1 MGDSQ
6 EHILK
11 SHELAQQEIDAI
23 MAEENMDKDIVT
35 DEMLS
40 RLLNVK
46 IEELEAFDH
55 LQNHPEH
62 SDEDVL
68 TKIELLKKRSATEM
82 ASLRKLLDNNH
93 KQKRL
98 NMLHRLAARKQK
110 EAVEI
115 TGAINLAHITGKS
128 KGEVE
133 KQIESIKK
141 KSEEDSATLMKHLGM
156 IADKKHKRLMDRIA
170 NLKAQEI
177 NKVEEIRREG
187 EKTHKSKEAI
197 ECDIDLVKQE
207 SEKNMDNVLTALAD
221 REVKQRDKKIE
232 KVARAVSK
240 IADISLK
247 EDDLREQLEI
257 LQDHEKRLENDINDI
272 QADFDNHMA
281 LLQSNL
287 DAKKNRQADALQA
300 RLYERRKAAR
310 KRGINAAKRKEIEQ
324 ETAAIEEL
332 AKVARAREE
341 AEIELTNI
349 SKEYDNHQEEL
360 AKAMEVEKQLQRQ
373 SIEKRLANR
382 RKRVTPGAN
391 ADKDSSST
399 LSTKQ
404 LNAMIETN
412 KRMVQEA
419 LRRAYER
426 MSKGGLTTDQQLR
439 ALLQDIQHVAGS
451 SSNSLSSIT
460 STRKIKPP
468 TIKPPSIKVSESR
481 F

>member
-1 MGDSQ
+1 
-6 EHILK
+6 
-11 SHELAQQEIDAI
+11 
-23 MAEENMDKDIVT
+23 
-35 DEMLS
+35 
-40 RLLNVK
+40 
-46 IEELEAFDH
+46 
-55 LQNHPEH
+55 
-62 SDEDVL
+62 
-68 TKIELLKKRSATEM
+68 
-82 ASLRKLLDNNH
+82 
-93 KQKRL
+93 
-98 NMLHRLAARKQK
+98 
-110 EAVEI
+110 
-115 TGAINLAHITGKS
+115 
-128 KGEVE
+128 
-133 KQIESIKK
+133 
-141 KSEEDSATLMKHLGM
+141 
-156 IADKKHKRLMDRIA
+156 MDRIA

-287 DAKKNRQADALQA
+287 DAKKNRQADSLQA

-382 RKRVTPGAN
+382 RKRAMPASK
-391 ADKDSSST
+391 AEKDSGT

-412 KRMVQEA
+412 RRMVQEA

-426 MSKGGLTTDQQLR
+426 MSKGGLTTDQQLK

-451 SSNSLSSIT
+451 SSNSISGAI

-468 TIKPPSIKVSESR
+468 TIKPPSMKVSELRS
-481 F
+481 